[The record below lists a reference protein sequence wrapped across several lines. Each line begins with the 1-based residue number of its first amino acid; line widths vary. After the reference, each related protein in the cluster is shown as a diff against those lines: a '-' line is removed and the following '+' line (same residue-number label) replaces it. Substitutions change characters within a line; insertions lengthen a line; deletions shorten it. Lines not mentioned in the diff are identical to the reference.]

1 MKHLILIGFV
11 FFNLISWSAIEDSLK
26 TNLDSL
32 KTDSIKE
39 PEGIEKYKEMLAI
52 IDSSIYQ
59 SYKEYYGR
67 SSADSIIKALGYKE
81 SDVPEFSD
89 SVYKMRIQ
97 NIDALTPFQ
106 LGWNDEVISVVKYF
120 ARKRR
125 TFTALALGRSK
136 LYFPMYEEM
145 LDKYDLPLELK
156 YLSIIESGLRP
167 TIKSRAGAVGLWQFM
182 YRTGKAFGLTENSYI
197 DERMD
202 PLKATDAACRYLKF
216 LYNMYNDWSMAL
228 AAYNAG
234 PGNVN
239 KAIRRSG
246 GKTTYWEIREYLP
259 RETQGYVPGFIAMTY
274 MMTYHAEHNI
284 KPREARVYHY
294 EVDTVCLK
302 AALRFKTL
310 DTLLNV
316 KIDDLQHLNPQFKKD
331 YVPHSHDESW
341 CIVLPK
347 EFIPKFIEME
357 DSIYKFDSLV
367 IKQYVETHPE
377 EVNARSEE
385 TQYHYVR
392 SGENLGVIA
401 QKYGVSVSNLMNWN
415 NLKSTRIN
423 IGQKLIIYGK
433 KATVVKKTTPAKAE
447 ENKTAPVK
455 TSPPPSDYKP
465 KAGTPDYHTLKSGE
479 SLWTVSQ
486 KYGIP
491 FDVLQKLNPNI
502 DPKKMQPG
510 DRIKLK

>member
-1 MKHLILIGFV
+1 MKNFLLTCV
-11 FFNLISWSAIEDSLK
+11 FFWSVFALAIHDDSLTTHTDSLNVDSLK
-26 TNLDSL
+26 QT
-32 KTDSIKE
+32 E
-39 PEGIEKYKEMLAI
+39 PVEQYKEMLAM
-52 IDSSIYQ
+52 IDSAIYE
-59 SYKEYYGR
+59 SFKEYYGK
-67 SSADSIIKALGYKE
+67 SSADSIIKKLGYAE
-81 SDVPEFSD
+81 SDVPTFPD
-89 SVYKMRIQ
+89 SVYKRRIQ

-106 LGWNDEVISVVKYF
+106 LGWNDDVISVVKYF

-136 LYFPMYEEM
+136 LFFPMYEEY
-145 LDKYDLPLELK
+145 LDKYDLPIELK

-197 DERMD
+197 DERRD
-202 PLKATDAACRYLKF
+202 PYKATDAACRYLKF
-216 LYNMYNDWSMAL
+216 LYNMYNDWSLAL

-246 GKTTYWEIREYLP
+246 GKTTYWEIRSYLP

-274 MMTYHAEHNI
+274 MMKYHAEHNI
-284 KPREARVYHY
+284 KPREARVYDY

-316 KIDDLQHLNPQFKKD
+316 KMEDLEYLNPQYKKN
-331 YVPHSHDESW
+331 YVPHTHDESW
-341 CIVLPK
+341 CIVLPN

-367 IKQYVETHPE
+367 IKQYVESHPE
-377 EVNARSEE
+377 EVSNGRSEN
-385 TQYHYVR
+385 TQYYYVR
-392 SGENLGVIA
+392 SGDNLGYIA
-401 QKYGVSVSNLMNWN
+401 QKYGVSVRNLMDWN
-415 NLKSTRIN
+415 NLRSTRIS

-433 KATVVKKTTPAKAE
+433 KKAPVKKKTTTKSSNTS
-447 ENKTAPVK
+447 NKTT
-455 TSPPPSDYKP
+455 TSTNYKAKP
-465 KAGTPDYHTLKSGE
+465 GTPPYYSLKSGE

-486 KYGIP
+486 KFGIP
-491 FDVLQKLNPNI
+491 FDVLQKLNPSIN
-502 DPKKMQPG
+502 PKKMQPG

>member
-1 MKHLILIGFV
+1 MWTTNAAV
-11 FFNLISWSAIEDSLK
+11 EDSLK
-26 TNLDSL
+26 QV
-32 KTDSIKE
+32 KTDSITTDE
-39 PEGIEKYKEMLAI
+39 SFEQYKVMLEM
-52 IDSSIYQ
+52 IDSSIYE
-59 SYKEYYGR
+59 SYKEYYGK
-67 SSADSIIKALGYKE
+67 SKADSIIKAQNYKE

-89 SVYKMRIQ
+89 SVYKRRIQ
-97 NIDALTPFQ
+97 QIDALTPFQ
-106 LGWNDEVISVVKYF
+106 LGWNEDVIKAVKF
-120 ARKRR
+120 FSKKRR
-125 TFTALALGRSK
+125 RFTSLALGRSK

-182 YRTGKAFGLTENSYI
+182 YRTGKAFGLTENSYV

-216 LYNMYNDWSMAL
+216 LHNMYNDWSLAL

-246 GKTTYWEIREYLP
+246 GKMTYWEIRPYLP

-284 KPREARVYHY
+284 KPTKARMYNY
-294 EVDTVCLK
+294 EVDTICLK

-316 KIDDLQHLNPQFKKD
+316 KIDDLEYLNPQYKKH
-331 YVPHSHDESW
+331 YVPHTHDESW

-347 EFIPKFIEME
+347 SVVPKFIEIE

-367 IKQYVETHPE
+367 IKQYIEKNPE
-377 EVNARSEE
+377 KITNTKSGSS
-385 TQYHYVR
+385 QYHYVR
-392 SGENLGVIA
+392 SGESLGVIA
-401 QKYGVSVSNLMNWN
+401 NKYGVSVRNLMDWN
-415 NLKSTRIN
+415 NLRSTRIN
-423 IGQKLIIYGK
+423 IGQKLIVYGK
-433 KATVVKKTTPAKAE
+433 KKTTTTKKPSTNNQKKTTTTTTTK
-447 ENKTAPVK
+447 
-455 TSPPPSDYKP
+455 PPSNYKP
-465 KAGTPDYHTLKSGE
+465 KTGTPSYYSLRSGE

-486 KYGIP
+486 KFGIP
-491 FDVLQKLNPNI
+491 FDVLQKLNPSIN
-502 DPKKMQPG
+502 PKKMQPG

>member
-1 MKHLILIGFV
+1 MV
-11 FFNLISWSAIEDSLK
+11 SAGVEDSLATSK
-26 TNLDSL
+26 DSV
-32 KTDSIKE
+32 KKD
-39 PEGIEKYKEMLAI
+39 EGFEQYKIMLEM
-52 IDSSIYQ
+52 IDSSIYH
-59 SYKEYYGR
+59 SYKEYYGK
-67 SSADSIIKALGYKE
+67 SKADSIIKALNYKE
-81 SDVPEFSD
+81 GHVPEFPD
-89 SVYKMRIQ
+89 SIYKRRIQ
-97 NIDALTPFQ
+97 QIDALTPFQ
-106 LGWNDEVISVVKYF
+106 LGWNEDVIKAVKYF
-120 ARKRR
+120 SKKRR
-125 TFTALALGRSK
+125 RFTALALGRSK

-167 TIKSRAGAVGLWQFM
+167 TIRSRAGAVGLWQFM

-202 PLKATDAACRYLKF
+202 PYKATDAACRYLKF
-216 LYNMYNDWSMAL
+216 LHNMYHDWSLAL

-246 GKTTYWEIREYLP
+246 GKTTYWEIRPYLP
-259 RETQGYVPGFIAMTY
+259 KETQGYVPGFIAMTY

-284 KPREARVYHY
+284 KPTKARVYEY

-316 KIDDLQHLNPQFKKD
+316 KMDDLEYLNPQYKKY
-331 YVPHSHDESW
+331 YVPHTFDETF

-347 EFIPKFIEME
+347 TVVPKFIEME
-357 DSIYKFDSLV
+357 DSIYRFDSLV
-367 IKQYVETHPE
+367 IKQYIESNPTVINKPK
-377 EVNARSEE
+377 AGSS
-385 TQYHYVR
+385 QYHYVR
-392 SGENLGVIA
+392 SGESLGVIA
-401 QKYGVSVSNLMNWN
+401 QRYGVSVRNIMDWN

-423 IGQKLIIYGK
+423 IGQKLIVYGK
-433 KATVVKKTTPAKAE
+433 KKSTSTTKKTTSNTTNTSNTNKA
-447 ENKTAPVK
+447 
-455 TSPPPSDYKP
+455 PSNYKP
-465 KAGTPDYHTLKSGE
+465 KAGTPSYYSLRSGE

-486 KYGIP
+486 KFGIP
-491 FDVLQKLNPNI
+491 FDVLKRLNPNI
-502 DPKKMQPG
+502 NPKKMQPG